1 MDSSTIEFV
10 AIDVETANPD
20 YASICQ
26 VGFAFFEAGKLI
38 ENFAY
43 LVDPEDWFDDVN
55 ISIHGITR
63 AEVKGEMKYPAIHK
77 IMENDLPGSVFAC
90 HTAFDRVAFKR
101 AADKYNLEPLDN
113 TWIDTARVVRRAWP
127 EFAQRGY
134 GLNNI
139 TYHLGIKYKEHDAG
153 EDARAAGLVLLAA
166 IEKTGLD
173 INDWF
178 ARIKKPLDLSA
189 TPSYSVS
196 PIKLSG
202 NPEGP
207 LYGETIVF
215 TGALSMA
222 RREAAD
228 LAAATGCNVN
238 PTVTKHTTILVLGD
252 LDKWKLAGHNRS
264 SKQRKAEKWILK
276 GKQIRIIGEADF
288 KHITELND

>member
-1 MDSSTIEFV
+1 MDDFI

-20 YASICQ
+20 YSSICQ
-26 VGFAFFEAGKLI
+26 IGFAFLEDGKLI

-55 ISIHGITR
+55 ISIHGITP
-63 AEVKGEMKYPAIHK
+63 EDVEGEMKYPAVHEI
-77 IMENDLPGSVFAC
+77 IVNDLSGYVFAC

-113 TWIDTARVVRRAWP
+113 IWLDTARVVRRAWP
-127 EFAQRGY
+127 KFAQRGY

-139 TYHLGIKYKEHDAG
+139 TQHLGIKYKEHDAG

-173 INDWF
+173 IDGWLD
-178 ARIKKPLDLSA
+178 RIKKPLDISV
-189 TPSYSVS
+189 PSSTN
-196 PIKLSG
+196 IKLDG

-215 TGALSMA
+215 TGALSMS

-228 LAAATGCNVN
+228 IAAAAGCNVR
-238 PTVTKHTTILVLGD
+238 PTVTKQTTILVLGD
-252 LDKWKLAGHNRS
+252 LEKWKLAGYNRS
-264 SKQRKAEKWILK
+264 SKQRRAEKWISK
-276 GKQIRIIGEADF
+276 GKHIRIIGEADF
-288 KHITELND
+288 KHITYLE